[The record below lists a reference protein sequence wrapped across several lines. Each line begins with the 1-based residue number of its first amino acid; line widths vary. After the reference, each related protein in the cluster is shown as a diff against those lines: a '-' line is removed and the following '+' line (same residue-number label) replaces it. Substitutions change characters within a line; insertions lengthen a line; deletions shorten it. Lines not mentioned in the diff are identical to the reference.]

1 MDKIH
6 VIGGKSLKGNIRISG
21 AKNAALPVIAAS
33 ILCSEEVE
41 ISNIPYLEDT
51 RSMVELVE
59 VLGAKTEFKNVI
71 DQNSRRLIIN
81 SKSINNFTAPYDIV
95 RKMRAS
101 ILVLGPLLARFG
113 EAKVSLP
120 GGCAIGVRPI
130 DMHIKALEQMGAK
143 IELDGG
149 YVIASALN
157 GLHGAVIEFDKVSVG
172 ATENTMSAAA
182 LADGV
187 TIIKNA
193 AREPEIID
201 LANFLN
207 AMGAKVSGAGE
218 SEIRI
223 EGVKALKSAKHSLIG
238 DRVEAGT
245 YAAAAAITN
254 GDLRL
259 DGINPE
265 FLAAVLDKLE
275 EAGVNVERG
284 DDYIRVFRAAN
295 QNLKGINFTTEP
307 YPGFPTDLQA
317 PIMTLMTIANGQDS
331 NVSENIFENRF
342 MHVPELTRM
351 GAKISVEGNE
361 AVVHGVSVLKGAE
374 VMATDLRASVS
385 LILAAMVADGETVV
399 NRVYHLYRGYENLV
413 EKLRACGA
421 EIWVE
426 KTQEAQV
433 QKASSVNA

>member
-6 VIGGKSLKGNIRISG
+6 VIGGKTLKGNIRISG

-59 VLGAKTEFKNVI
+59 VLGAKAEFKNVI

-149 YVIASALN
+149 YVIASAPN

-182 LADGV
+182 LAEGV

-207 AMGAKVSGAGE
+207 VMGAKVSGAGE

-317 PIMTLMTIANGQDS
+317 PIMTLMTIANGEDS

-361 AVVHGVSVLKGAE
+361 AVVHGVSALKGAE

-426 KTQEAQV
+426 KAQDSATQKV
-433 QKASSVNA
+433 SSASA

>member
-1 MDKIH
+1 MDRIH
-6 VIGGKSLKGNIRISG
+6 VIGGKTLSGKIRISG

-33 ILCSEEVE
+33 ILCSDVVE

-51 RSMVELVE
+51 RSMVELVD
-59 VLGAKTEFKNVI
+59 VLGAKSEFVNLIDQSSRKLVI
-71 DQNSRRLIIN
+71 DARN
-81 SKSINNFTAPYDIV
+81 INNFTAPYEIV

-130 DMHIKALEQMGAK
+130 DMHISALEKMGAK

-149 YVIASALN
+149 YVIATAPD
-157 GLHGAVIEFDKVSVG
+157 GLKGAVIEFDKVSVG
-172 ATENTMSAAA
+172 ATENIMTAAA
-182 LADGV
+182 LAKGI

-193 AREPEIID
+193 AREPEIED

-207 AMGAKVSGAGE
+207 EMGAKVSGAGE
-218 SEIRI
+218 SEITI
-223 EGVKALKSAKHSLIG
+223 EGVSKLSFAKHSLIG

-245 YAAAAAITN
+245 YAVAAAITN
-254 GDLRL
+254 GDIRL
-259 DGINPE
+259 EGIEPKY
-265 FLAAVLDKLE
+265 LAAVLTKLE
-275 EAGVNVERG
+275 EAGVGIDRG
-284 DDYIRVFRAAN
+284 HDFVRVYRAAN
-295 QNLKGINFTTEP
+295 QDLKGIDFTTEP

-317 PIMTLMTIANGQDS
+317 PIMTLMTIAEGMNS
-331 NVSENIFENRF
+331 KVSENIFENRF
-342 MHVPELTRM
+342 MHVPELNRM
-351 GAKISVEGNE
+351 GARINVEGNE
-361 AVVHGVSVLKGAE
+361 AVVHGVQKLKGAE

-385 LILAAMVADGETVV
+385 LILAAMVAEGETVV

-421 EIWVE
+421 EIWIE
-426 KTQEAQV
+426 KSQELDAKKV
-433 QKASSVNA
+433 ASATA

>member
-21 AKNAALPVIAAS
+21 AKNSALPVIAAS

-59 VLGAKTEFKNVI
+59 VLGAKAEFKNVI
-71 DQNSRRLIIN
+71 DQSSRKLII
-81 SKSINNFTAPYDIV
+81 KSNAVNNFTAPYEIV

-113 EAKVSLP
+113 QAKVSLP

-149 YVIASALN
+149 YVIASAPN
-157 GLHGAVIEFDKVSVG
+157 GLNGAVIEFDKVSVG

-223 EGVKALKSAKHSLIG
+223 EGVKVLKSAKHELIG

-245 YAAAAAITN
+245 YAAAAAMTN

-265 FLAAVLDKLE
+265 FLATVLDKLE

-284 DDYIRVFRAAN
+284 VNHIRVFRAAN
-295 QNLKGINFTTEP
+295 QDLKGINFTTEP

-317 PIMTLMTIANGQDS
+317 PIMTLMTIADGEDS
-331 NVSENIFENRF
+331 NISENIFENRF

-361 AVVHGVSVLKGAE
+361 AVVHGVSALKGAE

-385 LILAAMVADGETVV
+385 LILAAMVADGETVI

-413 EKLRACGA
+413 EKLRVCGA

-426 KTQEAQV
+426 KNQESAV
-433 QKASSVNA
+433 QKISSAN

>member
-6 VIGGKSLKGNIRISG
+6 VIGGKTLKGNIRISG

-59 VLGAKTEFKNVI
+59 VLGAKAEFKNVI

-149 YVIASALN
+149 YVIASAPN

-317 PIMTLMTIANGQDS
+317 PIMTLMTIANGEDS

-361 AVVHGVSVLKGAE
+361 AVVHGVSALKGAE

-426 KTQEAQV
+426 KAQDSAV
-433 QKASSVNA
+433 QKVSSASA